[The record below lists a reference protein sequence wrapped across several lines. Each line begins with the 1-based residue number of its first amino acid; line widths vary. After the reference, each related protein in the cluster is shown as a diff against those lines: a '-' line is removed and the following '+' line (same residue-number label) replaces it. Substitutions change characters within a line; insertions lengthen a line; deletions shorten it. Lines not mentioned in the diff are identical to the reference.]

1 MGIFLD
7 SDIIQILNIS
17 KTFIFATI
25 GFGDDRKHYCQLSFE
40 FCSSNKDFSSYRHVP
55 EEKVA
60 PLVLD
65 EEEESEDQEK
75 VSDTDEYDNNHP

>member
-7 SDIIQILNIS
+7 SDIIQKHLQNIY
-17 KTFIFATI
+17 IRN
-25 GFGDDRKHYCQLSFE
+25 RKHYCQLSFE

-75 VSDTDEYDNNHP
+75 VSDTDEYDNNQP

>member
-1 MGIFLD
+1 MTSHL
-7 SDIIQILNIS
+7 
-17 KTFIFATI
+17 
-25 GFGDDRKHYCQLSFE
+25 
-40 FCSSNKDFSSYRHVP
+40 YRHVP
-55 EEKVA
+55 EQEVA

>member
-1 MGIFLD
+1 MWSIVLNVGIFLD
-7 SDIIQILNIS
+7 SDIIQIHLQNIY
-17 KTFIFATI
+17 IRN
-25 GFGDDRKHYCQLSFE
+25 RKHYCQLSFE